1 MHEKANSRK
10 RGLFLVFQLTNKPID
25 VQQVINQVTDRNC
38 GAIATFIGTVREFTN
53 GKKTVRLEYIAYESM
68 AEKMLKR
75 IGAEINERWP
85 GTNVAIV
92 HRLGVLDIS
101 EAAVVIAVSSPHR
114 QAAYEANAYA
124 MERIKAMVPIWKKE
138 IWEDGSSWIG
148 DQLETKR
155 YT

>member
-1 MHEKANSRK
+1 M
-10 RGLFLVFQLTNKPID
+10 FQLTDKPID
-25 VQQVINQVTDRNC
+25 VQEVINQVTDRNC

-92 HRLGVLDIS
+92 HRLGVLGIS

-138 IWEDGSSWIG
+138 IWEDGSAWIG

>member
-1 MHEKANSRK
+1 M
-10 RGLFLVFQLTNKPID
+10 FQLTDKPID

>member
-1 MHEKANSRK
+1 M
-10 RGLFLVFQLTNKPID
+10 FQLTDKPID
-25 VQQVINQVTDRNC
+25 VQEVINQVTDRNC

-92 HRLGVLDIS
+92 HRLGVLGIS

-138 IWEDGSSWIG
+138 IWEDGSVWIG

>member
-1 MHEKANSRK
+1 M
-10 RGLFLVFQLTNKPID
+10 FQLTNKPID

-92 HRLGVLDIS
+92 HRLGLLDIS

>member
-1 MHEKANSRK
+1 M
-10 RGLFLVFQLTNKPID
+10 FQLTNKPID

>member
-1 MHEKANSRK
+1 M
-10 RGLFLVFQLTNKPID
+10 FQLTNKPID

-85 GTNVAIV
+85 GTHVAIV
-92 HRLGVLDIS
+92 HRIGVLDIS

>member
-1 MHEKANSRK
+1 M
-10 RGLFLVFQLTNKPID
+10 FQLTNKPID

-85 GTNVAIV
+85 GTHVAIV

>member
-1 MHEKANSRK
+1 M
-10 RGLFLVFQLTNKPID
+10 FQLTNKPID
-25 VQQVINQVTDRNC
+25 VQQVINQVIDRNC

>member
-1 MHEKANSRK
+1 
-10 RGLFLVFQLTNKPID
+10 VFQLTNKPID

-92 HRLGVLDIS
+92 HRLGLLDIS